1 VVVIL
6 AAGIIVQHLPS
17 TITGNS
23 IYLPTPSSNSN
34 PMSLFSP
41 LSLDADRNDRV
52 SCDYY
57 YTTCGVPFLLLLG
70 RGEGGQR
77 TTTCGT
83 TTEPD
88 NTDVDVAQHT
98 TTANTTATTTI
109 RIRRLKRGRTR
120 RRRASRKRASIF
132 VRENGRLLKHGF
144 KLCPFRIYCSSLIIN
159 S

>member
-6 AAGIIVQHLPS
+6 AAGMIVQHLPS

-57 YTTCGVPFLLLLG
+57 CTTCGVPFLLLLG

-83 TTEPD
+83 TIEPD
-88 NTDVDVAQHT
+88 NTDVDVAQQHT
-98 TTANTTATTTI
+98 HYLLLLI
-109 RIRRLKRGRTR
+109 LLPR
-120 RRRASRKRASIF
+120 RRYEYEYKGSKG
-132 VRENGRLLKHGF
+132 VVEPVDVGRPVNELPFLFERMVGF
-144 KLCPFRIYCSSLIIN
+144 
-159 S
+159 